1 MNERILVVDDTEA
14 ILDAVTDA
22 LAAEGFVVQGESD
35 GLAALASAQAE
46 PFDLVILDLMLPG
59 LSGTEICRRLRA
71 ESAVPIIMLTARDA
85 EADRVLGLEIGADD
99 YITKPFSEV
108 ELLSRVRAILR
119 RRELDRQGES
129 TVRRLG
135 GLSLDV
141 VKHEVVADGTRSRSP
156 RRNTT
161 CLRCLPRS
169 RDGSSRV
176 ARSCSVSGRATMS
189 VTSERV
195 MRTSP
200 ACAERSSLIPRT
212 RNESSPSRA
221 SATSSSRPSSWPR
234 TDHVARVSTFTEW
247 PRHR

>member
-22 LAAEGFVVQGESD
+22 LLAEGFEVQGVSD
-35 GLAALASAQAE
+35 GRAGLEAAQAE

-71 ESAVPIIMLTARDA
+71 ESPVPIIMLTARDS

-99 YITKPFSEV
+99 YVTKPFSEV

-119 RRELDRQGES
+119 RRELDRPRDA

-141 VKHEVVADGTRSRSP
+141 VKHEVLADGETIALSP
-156 RRNTT
+156 SEYK
-161 CLRCLPRS
+161 LLAFLAEEP
-169 RDGSSRV
+169 
-176 ARSCSVSGRATMS
+176 
-189 VTSERV
+189 ERV
-195 MRTSP
+195 FTRREIMQHLWQSTYVGDER
-200 ACAERSSLIPRT
+200 ACDA
-212 RNESSPSRA
+212 
-221 SATSSSRPSSWPR
+221 
-234 TDHVARVSTFTEW
+234 HVSTLRRKIERDPVHPERIITIPGFGYRLARE
-247 PRHR
+247 

>member
-22 LAAEGFVVQGESD
+22 LAAEGFEVQGASD
-35 GLAALASAQAE
+35 GRAGLEAAQAE

-71 ESAVPIIMLTARDA
+71 ESPVPIIMLTARDS

-99 YITKPFSEV
+99 YVTKPFSEV

-119 RRELDRQGES
+119 RRELDRPRDA

-141 VKHEVVADGTRSRSP
+141 VKHEVLADGETIALSP
-156 RRNTT
+156 SEYK
-161 CLRCLPRS
+161 LLAFLAEEP
-169 RDGSSRV
+169 
-176 ARSCSVSGRATMS
+176 
-189 VTSERV
+189 ERV
-195 MRTSP
+195 FTRREIMQHLWQSTYVGDER
-200 ACAERSSLIPRT
+200 ACDA
-212 RNESSPSRA
+212 
-221 SATSSSRPSSWPR
+221 
-234 TDHVARVSTFTEW
+234 HVSTLRRKIERDASHPERIVTVPGFGYKLISA
-247 PRHR
+247 